1 VLRKWLICGAL
12 LACGP
17 GLALAQQRAPADSCQ
32 GLEVAFYEHGALYY
46 RDQNGAWA
54 GVDKDLID
62 ELEKRLSCRFVRRT
76 DSRVRIWTGIAS
88 GTLDITVSGIPS
100 PEREKAA
107 RFIPYL
113 WGHNYVLLQMDA
125 KPQVQSLETF
135 LTESNYKVAVI
146 RSFHHGAT
154 YDARLDKLRA
164 QGRVYETG
172 DFSSLLRLFKLH
184 RVDAVLGLP
193 TSWGPLLRHEEMTG
207 QYRIMDWAPQD
218 NITGGLVVSRTRV
231 SDALAAQFSRAI
243 HDMQQDGTLRAIY
256 ERHLGP
262 ELTALMLK

>member
-12 LACGP
+12 LASAH

-46 RDQNGAWA
+46 RDQNGAWS
-54 GVDKDLID
+54 GVDKDLVD

-76 DSRVRIWTGIAS
+76 DSRVRIWTGIAN
-88 GTLDITVSGIPS
+88 GTLDLTVSGIPS

-107 RFIPYL
+107 HFIPYL

-125 KPQVQSLETF
+125 KPEVQSLDSF

-146 RSFHHGAT
+146 RSFRHGAT
-154 YDARLDKLRA
+154 YDAWLDKLRA
-164 QGRVYETG
+164 RGRVYETA
-172 DFSSLLRLFKLH
+172 DFSSLLRLFKLR

-193 TSWGPLLRHEEMTG
+193 TSWGPLLRHEDMTG

-218 NITGGLVVSRTRV
+218 NIEAGLVVSRKRV
-231 SDALAAQFSRAI
+231 SEGLAAQFTRAI
-243 HDMQQDGTLRAIY
+243 RDMQQDGTLRAIY